1 MKTQVYLHTWWTQ
14 YSCPFKIPK
23 AESKYCGIYFSCIRE
38 ALCVMEAQSHVV
50 KLIWK
55 TVELYVLFKLDKE
68 SFDEQV

>member
-1 MKTQVYLHTWWTQ
+1 
-14 YSCPFKIPK
+14 
-23 AESKYCGIYFSCIRE
+23 
-38 ALCVMEAQSHVV
+38 MEAQSHVV